1 MTPALRFSSGSCVLS
16 GQPVFSSLA
25 ELSRELLRQAG
36 KQGDMVIDLREIS
49 ACDSSFVA
57 LLAAC
62 LQVKKRQQRSLTLLN
77 SPQKLL
83 AMFKVYRLME
93 SGFRFS

>member
-1 MTPALRFSSGSCVLS
+1 VTPALRFSSGSCVLS
-16 GQPVFSSLA
+16 GQPGLSNLA
-25 ELSRELLRQAG
+25 ELSQQLLLQAG
-36 KQGDMVIDLREIS
+36 KPGDIVIELREIS
-49 ACDSSFVA
+49 TCDSSFVA

-62 LQVKKRQQRSLTLLN
+62 LQIKKRQQRSLTLLN

-83 AMFKVYRLME
+83 AMFRVYRLLE